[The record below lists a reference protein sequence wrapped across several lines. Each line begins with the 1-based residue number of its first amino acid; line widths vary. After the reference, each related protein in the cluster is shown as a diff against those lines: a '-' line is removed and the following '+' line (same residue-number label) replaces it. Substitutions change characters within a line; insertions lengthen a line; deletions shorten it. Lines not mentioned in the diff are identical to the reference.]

1 MTAISNAGV
10 PKNRTAGDGEKV
22 NRDNIFTG
30 PMEVGR
36 FKEPNGTHSWVLT
49 RGGQDHP
56 PAPAARPAQADSPMG
71 AGDAFCGLPGS
82 TALSAVSGLYL
93 PLQGSTN
100 PEPASPSGTHQRMR

>member
-22 NRDNIFTG
+22 NRDNILTG

-36 FKEPNGTHSWVLT
+36 FKSLMGLTAGSWQEAG
-49 RGGQDHP
+49 RDPP

-93 PLQGSTN
+93 PLQGSKN